1 MLIKKKHFLWIW
13 ALVLLFVLPAH
24 AQTIEDAWM
33 DREVITLGESVT
45 VYWVIDPASEDQSIG
60 LYSDG
65 REDNGRPFSEE
76 VIIDTQP
83 AGQHTFTPTL
93 GGRYHIRGW
102 VGDTGPVYLPLQVE
116 GAPDEGYFS
125 SMLTLDKASAQ
136 VGETITATATLSQG
150 RPPYDPT
157 TYTWYVQDAAGNE
170 QLVQQYATETP
181 CTLAVPEGIQGWV
194 KAETRDAAGRM
205 AFSVAYFGIGSGEP
219 LSVQLSV
226 DKYLVQEQ
234 QPITATWSISG
245 GDAPYTYEPMWN
257 LVASSD
263 GLYMYGDVEYGDM
276 QSTFKPEETGY
287 GSVYVNVTDA
297 RGRQITSPT
306 IEFLSVNEQGQL
318 YLPVLTP
325 GVLTPPH
332 WVNQGHTPQANGQ
345 PHLLE
350 AYGKQPIQ
358 LNLTLNTT
366 TPQPGEIVHADWSI
380 TGGQPPYQCLLYW
393 NQEGEGTI
401 AEAFTSG
408 TTGSAELAVQPG
420 MGTITFELL
429 IIDGQD
435 GEDYFRTT
443 SAEWGLDIT
452 VGAAPAPAALLP
464 ATLNQRMA
472 TRSGPGTKYT
482 EELGTL
488 PKDTPIV
495 LVETVT
501 TRGTPWGLVEFTIR
515 GLPYRAYTGMKRI
528 DTQGPVPEGSEEY
541 TTISLPAASPA
552 YYGPGYQY
560 AQRKNSVPA
569 GTTLNILRTENG
581 FWQCDYQQGG
591 SWVRAYIP
599 VQ

>member
-1 MLIKKKHFLWIW
+1 MLIKEKHFLWIW

-83 AGQHTFTPTL
+83 VGQHTFTPTL

-116 GAPDEGYFS
+116 GAPDEGYFT

-136 VGETITATATLSQG
+136 AGETITATATLSQG

-205 AFSVAYFGIGSGEP
+205 AFSVAYFGIGPGEP
-219 LSVQLSV
+219 LSVQLTV
-226 DKYLVQEQ
+226 DKYLVQER

-263 GLYMYGDVEYGDM
+263 GLYMYGDVEYGDL

-287 GSVYVNVTDA
+287 GSVYVKVADA
-297 RGRQITSPT
+297 RGRRITSPT

-318 YLPVLTP
+318 YLPALTP

-332 WVNQGHTPQANGQ
+332 WV
-345 PHLLE
+345 
-350 AYGKQPIQ
+350 
-358 LNLTLNTT
+358 
-366 TPQPGEIVHADWSI
+366 
-380 TGGQPPYQCLLYW
+380 
-393 NQEGEGTI
+393 
-401 AEAFTSG
+401 
-408 TTGSAELAVQPG
+408 
-420 MGTITFELL
+420 
-429 IIDGQD
+429 
-435 GEDYFRTT
+435 
-443 SAEWGLDIT
+443 
-452 VGAAPAPAALLP
+452 GAAPAQAALLP

-488 PKDTPIV
+488 PKDTPIL

-541 TTISLPAASPA
+541 TTMSLPAASPA
-552 YYGPGYQY
+552 YYGPDYQY

-569 GTTLNILRTENG
+569 GTTLNILRIENG